1 MFPSFSQRAS
11 AYDGPDD
18 LTRNRFAS
26 GRQSATLPKSLES
39 WDRRF
44 RDFCDYAV
52 TALGHSAATL
62 HGYRH
67 AYRDFRRYV
76 EESGATLPGAFL
88 DVEGWVRRNRR
99 RGLGPVTVNTYWRQ
113 LRPFFNDLE
122 RRDGVE
128 SPFRHMKAPTQPA
141 RIAKAF
147 KPTDCRKILVAAESY
162 PWPTAFQRTRA
173 VAVIATIL
181 YAGLRR
187 GELLRLTYADVSLDD
202 GTIRILRGKER
213 RPHGCTPAC
222 VKKPYSGTT
231 INDAVHVL
239 RVVIGWAVELDVL
252 DGSPV
257 KKKVKWARQSL
268 PELELTL
275 DERRRFLAAFEDEA
289 LFRAYLART
298 RTPPKIVPHPA
309 GGMKRVGGG
318 RLPDG
323 KAAKEIFRRLQ
334 HYRPFFW
341 TLLDTGLRLSDALNL
356 RWGSVSLE
364 ENVLRVVTQK
374 KDKPVTLPLSDVVR
388 TALETLKKRPVISE
402 FVFLDEDDRPLT
414 KEKVSRRFAM
424 AKAVAG
430 ITRRFRI
437 HDLRHTFAS
446 TLVSSGVNLKV
457 VSDLLGHTD
466 IATTA
471 RYARGD
477 HRALG
482 AVAKV
487 LNRVNVDVRK
497 ASSVAPSP
505 REEDGDTLEMV
516 VPFGDN
522 TKPTLGAKST

>member
-1 MFPSFSQRAS
+1 MAEGSASFPPIPMFPSVSQRAS

-202 GTIRILRGKER
+202 GTIRILRGKGR
-213 RPHGCTPAC
+213 GGGKDRTA
-222 VKKPYSGTT
+222 Y
-231 INDAVHVL
+231 IA
-239 RVVIGWAVELDVL
+239 
-252 DGSPV
+252 
-257 KKKVKWARQSL
+257 
-268 PELELTL
+268 PELRKILEDYLR
-275 DERRRFLAAFEDEA
+275 ERRRKNIVGPGFFSSERTGQGISLATLRRIHKAVRRASGIAFSLHGLRHSFVTMLLRSGVPLHVARELA
-289 LFRAYLART
+289 GHTSITTTAAYL
-298 RTPPKIVPHPA
+298 
-309 GGMKRVGGG
+309 RV
-318 RLPDG
+318 
-323 KAAKEIFRRLQ
+323 
-334 HYRPFFW
+334 W
-341 TLLDTGLRLSDALNL
+341 
-356 RWGSVSLE
+356 
-364 ENVLRVVTQK
+364 
-374 KDKPVTLPLSDVVR
+374 
-388 TALETLKKRPVISE
+388 
-402 FVFLDEDDRPLT
+402 DEDKRDQIR
-414 KEKVSRRFAM
+414 KVS
-424 AKAVAG
+424 
-430 ITRRFRI
+430 FR
-437 HDLRHTFAS
+437 
-446 TLVSSGVNLKV
+446 
-457 VSDLLGHTD
+457 
-466 IATTA
+466 
-471 RYARGD
+471 
-477 HRALG
+477 
-482 AVAKV
+482 
-487 LNRVNVDVRK
+487 
-497 ASSVAPSP
+497 
-505 REEDGDTLEMV
+505 
-516 VPFGDN
+516 
-522 TKPTLGAKST
+522 